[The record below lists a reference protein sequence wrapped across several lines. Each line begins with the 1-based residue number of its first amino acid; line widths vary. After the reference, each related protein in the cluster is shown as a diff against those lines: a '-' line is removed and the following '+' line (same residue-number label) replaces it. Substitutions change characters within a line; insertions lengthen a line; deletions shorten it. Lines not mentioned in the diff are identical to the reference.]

1 VVRAGFLLSRPWAVL
16 SPIAFDLCS
25 PNRIAHDVLG
35 RTLDEL
41 PPQTRRLLTLLVDWV
56 RHDCEARDETR
67 EALRFTR
74 REVRTATRWGDTQL
88 KIHLSRLVEL
98 EYVIAH
104 RGRNG
109 VFEYELLYSG
119 EDDGKAHLCGL
130 IDPTALAD
138 DGARSGSNDDRSG
151 PSRAVVG
158 GWSDAVERLQSH
170 AAQGEAVDPVG
181 LGPSTVNHD
190 GGILSLA
197 AVALPS

>member
-1 VVRAGFLLSRPWAVL
+1 MKHRGQTIEYIEVTREDSALA
-16 SPIAFDLCS
+16 
-25 PNRIAHDVLG
+25 NRIAHDVLG

-56 RHDCEARDETR
+56 KQECEVRDETR

-74 REVRTATRWGDTQL
+74 REVRAATRWGDTQL

-109 VFEYELLYSG
+109 VFEYELMYSA
-119 EDDGKAHLCGL
+119 EDDGKPHLCGL
-130 IDPTALAD
+130 IDPTTLAG
-138 DGARSGSNDDRSG
+138 DGTRSG
-151 PSRAVVG
+151 PSDDRSAAGRAVVG
-158 GWSDAVERLQSH
+158 ERSEAAEKPQSQV
-170 AAQGEAVDPVG
+170 AQGEAVEAVG
-181 LGPSTVNHD
+181 LARSAVNHE

-197 AVALPS
+197 AVDEPS

>member
-1 VVRAGFLLSRPWAVL
+1 MVRAGFLLSRPWAVL

-56 RHDCEARDETR
+56 RHECEARDETR

-88 KIHLSRLVEL
+88 KIHLSRLVAL

-109 VFEYELLYSG
+109 LFEYELLYSG

-130 IDPTALAD
+130 IDPTAIAE
-138 DGARSGSNDDRSG
+138 DGTRSG
-151 PSRAVVG
+151 P
-158 GWSDAVERLQSH
+158 DEDQS
-170 AAQGEAVDPVG
+170 GPRRGPVG
-181 LGPSTVNHD
+181 PWSVIGRRLLKSRKVMQHKAKRPIRSGLGQVRLTMTAAS
-190 GGILSLA
+190 SL
-197 AVALPS
+197 